1 LIDPYIQIYC
11 LLPATFNAKRYE
23 SQAKSSKNLQ
33 SPFSEPISMTMLIE
47 RYKRLDEK
55 WVTTTLER
63 IELEGGVAIER
74 QTFSVV

>member
-1 LIDPYIQIYC
+1 
-11 LLPATFNAKRYE
+11 
-23 SQAKSSKNLQ
+23 
-33 SPFSEPISMTMLIE
+33 MTMLIE